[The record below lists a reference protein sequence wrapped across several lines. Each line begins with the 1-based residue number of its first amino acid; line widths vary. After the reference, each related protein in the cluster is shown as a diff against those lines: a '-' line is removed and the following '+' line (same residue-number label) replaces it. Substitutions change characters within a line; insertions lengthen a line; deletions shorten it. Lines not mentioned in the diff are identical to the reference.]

1 MALRKVLVENT
12 LLKSGPYM
20 EGKMKP
26 IQSDNSTPSKKYKK
40 ISREMKYII
49 GRVANCFEFLW
60 HIVNADVLNT
70 YVIWL
75 EFHNKVPVFSMSR
88 M

>member
-1 MALRKVLVENT
+1 MALRKVLVQNT

-26 IQSDNSTPSKKYKK
+26 IHSDNSTPSKKYKK

-49 GRVANCFEFLW
+49 GRVANCFEFLC

-75 EFHNKVPVFSMSR
+75 EFHNKAPVFSMSR